1 MVFLELDVLRRVAL
15 ATTERHPLCSKGHS
29 VFDDFGKSDSRK
41 MPAYLFSGSLH
52 VYHLTAV
59 KADISRQDFSVC
71 PRHWYI
77 DATFRCRRCGQEFLF
92 SVDEQKF
99 WYEECQ
105 FWIDSMPREC
115 PACRQA
121 LRDLKALKQEYDR
134 DVALASRRDMSTAR
148 KQRLIEVIDA
158 LVASGV
164 GQSPKMASV
173 RDTLI
178 KQVERSQRSGAA

>member
-1 MVFLELDVLRRVAL
+1 MFE
-15 ATTERHPLCSKGHS
+15 G
-29 VFDDFGKSDSRK
+29 FGKSDSRK
-41 MPAYLFSGSLH
+41 MPAHLFSGSVH

-77 DATFRCRRCGQEFLF
+77 DASFRCRRCGEEFLF
-92 SVDEQKF
+92 SAIEQRF

-105 FWIDSMPREC
+105 FWIDSTPREC
-115 PACRQA
+115 PSCRRE

-134 DVALASRRDMSTAR
+134 DVASVERRDVAPVR

-158 LVASGV
+158 LVAGGV
-164 GQSPKMASV
+164 AQSPKMAEI
-173 RDTLI
+173 RNILA
-178 KQVERSQRSGAA
+178 KQIERLQQSGAA